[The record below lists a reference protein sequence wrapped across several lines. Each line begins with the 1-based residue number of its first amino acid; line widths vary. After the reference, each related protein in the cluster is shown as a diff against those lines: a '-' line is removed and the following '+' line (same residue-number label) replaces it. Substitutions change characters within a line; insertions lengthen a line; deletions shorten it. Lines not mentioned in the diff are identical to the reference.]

1 MFQVRAQG
9 VEGEEEEEEK
19 KKKRVIRTDSFL
31 VFLSFFYL

>member
-9 VEGEEEEEEK
+9 VEGEEEEEK